1 MTADRVLL
9 YEQPPLRQVSGG
21 AIRPGGLE
29 LTDYALDFCGLAAGA
44 WALDAG
50 CGQGV
55 TVEHLISRRHMH
67 AIGIDPSAVLLHSGQ
82 QREPNLPLV
91 QGVGEAL
98 PVAPDYFDVVLAEC
112 TLSLMDMETAL
123 AEFGRVLRTDGW
135 LIVTDLYVRHPEQM
149 NALQDLPV
157 RSCLGGAIPRETLLE
172 RVRAQGF
179 TVRLWEDH
187 TDMLKVFAARL
198 IWEHG
203 SLAQF
208 WQCAVPQTSRRLE
221 TATALAKP
229 GYYLLIA
236 QKDHRKK

>member
-1 MTADRVLL
+1 MADDRVLL
-9 YEQPPLRQVSGG
+9 YEQPPLRQVAGG

-29 LTDYALDFCGLAAGA
+29 LTDYALDFCGLPAGS

-55 TVEHLISRRHMH
+55 TVDHVINRRQLRAVGVDASTSLLNAGHLRADSL
-67 AIGIDPSAVLLHSGQ
+67 A
-82 QREPNLPLV
+82 LV
-91 QGVGEAL
+91 QAVGEAL
-98 PVAPDYFDVVLAEC
+98 PVAPGYFDVVLAEC
-112 TLSLMDMETAL
+112 TLSLMDMDLAL
-123 AEFGRVLRTDGW
+123 AEFWRVLRADGW
-135 LIVTDLYVRHPEQM
+135 LIVTDLYARHPEHV

-157 RSCLGGAIPRETLLE
+157 RSCLGGAIPRESLLE
-172 RVRAQGF
+172 RVTAQEF

-187 TDMLKVFAARL
+187 TEVLKVFAARL

>member
-1 MTADRVLL
+1 MTDDRVLL

-29 LTDYALDFCGLAAGA
+29 LTDYALDFCGLPAGT

-55 TVEHLISRRHMH
+55 TVEHLITRRHLH
-67 AIGIDPSAVLLHSGQ
+67 ALGVDPSTVLLHGGQ
-82 QREPNLPLV
+82 GRAASLPLV

-98 PVAPDYFDVVLAEC
+98 PIAASSMDVVLAEC
-112 TLSLMDMETAL
+112 TLSLMDMDRAL
-123 AEFGRVLRTDGW
+123 AEFWRVLRPEGW
-135 LIVTDLYVRHPEQM
+135 LIVTDLYARQPERM
-149 NALQDLPV
+149 TALHDLPV
-157 RSCLGGAIPRETLLE
+157 RSCLGGAVPRATLLE
-172 RVRAQGF
+172 RISAQGF
-179 TVRLWEDH
+179 TLRLWEDH
-187 TDMLKVFAARL
+187 TQALKVFAARL

-208 WQCAVPQTSRRLE
+208 WQCALPQTGSRLDAAAAE
-221 TATALAKP
+221 AKP

-236 QKDHRKK
+236 RKDHRQT